1 MALATTP
8 SITASLTLSSP
19 NMIND
24 AISLTVA
31 SKLNKAGV
39 SDGLDQIYGIS
50 RKHYSTAATA
60 DNIIA
65 EADYDD
71 AGAHKVYIKNCSTAV
86 GDYLNIELGATN
98 VSMGRLYS
106 GEWAF
111 FPWDGTNDIDI
122 DTSGALTIEFAV
134 IYQTV

>member
-50 RKHYSTAATA
+50 RKHYATAATA

-71 AGAHKVYIKNCSTAV
+71 AGAHKVYIRNCSTTV
-86 GDYLNIELGATN
+86 GDYLNIELSGTN

-134 IYQTV
+134 IYQSV

>member
-50 RKHYSTAATA
+50 RKHYATAATA

-71 AGAHKVYIKNCSTAV
+71 AGAHKVYIRNCSTTV
-86 GDYLNIELGATN
+86 GDYLNIELGGTN

-134 IYQTV
+134 IYQSV

>member
-8 SITASLTLSSP
+8 SITASLNISSP

-24 AISLTVA
+24 TIALNVS

-50 RKHYSTAATA
+50 RKHYASLTTA

-65 EADYDD
+65 AADYDD
-71 AGAHKVYIKNCSTAV
+71 AGAHKVYIRNCSATV
-86 GDYLNIELGATN
+86 GDYLNIELGASN
-98 VSMGRLYS
+98 LSLGRLYS

-111 FPWDGTNDIDI
+111 FPWDGVNDIDI
-122 DTSGALTIEFAV
+122 DNAYFININRARYKTI
-134 IYQTV
+134 

>member
-8 SITASLTLSSP
+8 SITASLNISSP
-19 NMIND
+19 NIIND
-24 AISLTVA
+24 TIALNVS

-50 RKHYSTAATA
+50 RKHYASATTA
-60 DNIIA
+60 DNIVA
-65 EADYDD
+65 AADYDD
-71 AGAHKVYIKNCSTAV
+71 NGAHKVYIRNCSATV
-86 GDYLNIELGATN
+86 GDYLNIELGASN
-98 VSMGRLYS
+98 LSLGRLYS